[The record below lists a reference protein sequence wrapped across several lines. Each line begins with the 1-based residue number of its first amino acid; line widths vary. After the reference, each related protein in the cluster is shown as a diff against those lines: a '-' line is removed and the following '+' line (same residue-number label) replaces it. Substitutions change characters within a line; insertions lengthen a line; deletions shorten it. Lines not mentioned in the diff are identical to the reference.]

1 MSSSSSAQFLPPKL
15 NPVFTRI
22 VQSLTPALS
31 YWGYRLQLKVAAED
45 IEKIKAIERE
55 RIVYLP
61 NHPTLDDG
69 IPVFLLSA
77 RLGQLFHYII
87 AYESFKGLLGKFL
100 QRIGAYS
107 IRRGVGD
114 RASVVQ
120 TLKLLQ
126 QPACKLVIFPE
137 GGCSY
142 QNDTVIPFRS
152 GAVELSLKALA
163 QLAKHEATIPNF
175 YLVPVSLKYRYT
187 TSMNSAIEQTLQKL
201 ETALDIESTHTD
213 SYQRL
218 RSISHR
224 VLSNLEA
231 EYQLQCNR
239 ESLDWNQRIAELKI
253 RVLEWCETELDLI
266 PNPQL
271 PIRERVYKI
280 QATLESLNCNSD
292 KISETIYHQIA
303 RATVRLL
310 NFDAIYDG
318 YVAAEPTPE
327 RFLDTLNRLERE
339 VFNVDRP
346 ALKGHRHAYLRL
358 GDPLNLKDYFSLD
371 RQDREMTAI
380 SLTQQIQQIVQT
392 NLELDNSD

>member
-1 MSSSSSAQFLPPKL
+1 MSSSSSAPFLPPKL

-22 VQSLTPALS
+22 VQSFTPALG
-31 YWGYRLQLKVAAED
+31 YWGYRLELKVLDED
-45 IEKIKAIERE
+45 LEKIKAIERE

-69 IPVFLLSA
+69 VAVFLLSA

-87 AYESFKGLLGKFL
+87 AYESFKGLVGKFL
-100 QRIGAYS
+100 QQIGAYS
-107 IRRGVGD
+107 IRRGIGD

-142 QNDTVIPFRS
+142 QNDTVMPFRV

-163 QLAKHEATIPNF
+163 QLAKHEDKIPDF
-175 YLVPVSLKYRYT
+175 YLVPVSIKYCYT
-187 TSMNSAIEQTLQKL
+187 TSMQSAIDRTLQKL

-218 RSISHR
+218 RSISHK
-224 VLSNLEA
+224 VLNNLEA
-231 EYQLQCNR
+231 EYRLQQGR
-239 ESLDWNQRIAELKI
+239 ESLDWNQRITELKTQVLAWCEAELS
-253 RVLEWCETELDLI
+253 LT
-266 PNPQL
+266 PNLLL
-271 PIRERVYKI
+271 PVRERVYKI
-280 QATLESLNCNSD
+280 QATLESLD
-292 KISETIYHQIA
+292 RISETTYCQID

-327 RFLDTLNRLERE
+327 RFFDTLNRLERE

-346 ALKGHRHAYLRL
+346 ALKGHRHVYIRL
-358 GDPLNLKDYFSLD
+358 GDPLNLKNYFSD
-371 RQDREMTAI
+371 ARQDREITAI

-392 NLELDNSD
+392 NLKLDNSD